1 MRPVSYQLTTLQ
13 YRAPKSGLV
22 LEGGFEPSS
31 ADYRSAALPIEL
43 LQYLAPPSGPGE
55 ADPMGRRKQ
64 ETADMQ
70 LSRRLRKPR
79 KAEWSRLLLTW

>member
-1 MRPVSYQLTTLQ
+1 MTVYETGVLPVDYPAVSC
-13 YRAPKSGLV
+13 PKAGLV

-70 LSRRLRKPR
+70 LSRHLRKP
-79 KAEWSRLLLTW
+79 